1 VRLNE
6 STLRRIIAE
15 ERAHLSAPRRR
26 SLSSFLF
33 EEAGPGKGPETT
45 GGGIKASELSG
56 MTLSDFISRVDS
68 DKKTVLDV
76 ILKGQQD
83 ADPDDDKAKVAATEI
98 PIANLR
104 PTQSE
109 VVIDK
114 SLPFTLGKPKLFK
127 MYVEGDGPFSV
138 GVPGK
143 NDAIITLNGKFV
155 IDGHHRWSSLFCFN
169 PGASISAFDIQM
181 PSMTPNQALI
191 AAQAAIID
199 KHGSRPEASGG
210 GTNLFTAGE
219 GDIRDVVGSIV
230 TDELAAQYAAF
241 MNDPAFVKRMETVS
255 GASIEDI
262 KESFRRAGRRARL
275 NEAEM
280 GTLGPTLLRAQITAF
295 CWGNVQKLQK
305 RKPISG
311 ATPRELM
318 PQADVVGP
326 VSVSAGVPAALEKI
340 AAGDVDIKKP
350 FATESSRKEDALVME
365 RWQRLAGILK

>member
-1 VRLNE
+1 VKLTE
-6 STLRRIIAE
+6 SRLRRIIAE
-15 ERAHLSAPRRR
+15 ERARLTTPRRK
-26 SLSSFLF
+26 SLSSYLF
-33 EEAGPGKGPETT
+33 EAAAEGPPETT
-45 GGGIKASELSG
+45 GGGVKASELAG
-56 MTLSDFISRVDS
+56 MTLADFISRIDS
-68 DKKTVLDV
+68 DKDSVLNV
-76 ILKGQQD
+76 ILKGQED
-83 ADPDDDKAKVAATEI
+83 ADPNDDKAKISATAI
-98 PIANLR
+98 PIADLR

-127 MYVEGDGPFSV
+127 AYVEGDGPFAV

-169 PGASISAFDIQM
+169 PGASIQAFDIQM

-219 GDIRDVVGSIV
+219 GDIRNVVDSIV
-230 TDELAAQYAAF
+230 TDELATQYASF

-255 GASIEDI
+255 GASIDDI
-262 KESFRRAGRRARL
+262 KESLRRRRRL
-275 NEAEM
+275 READE
-280 GTLGPTLLRAQITAF
+280 GTLDPTQLRAQITAF

-326 VSVSAGVPAALEKI
+326 VSTSAGVPAALEKI
-340 AAGDVDIKKP
+340 SAGDVDIKKP
-350 FATESSRKEDALVME
+350 FATESLSKDDNLIME